1 MLHKDV
7 SVEFTNF
14 VCSCWNQI
22 FQHLTNAFGGMG
34 MLGIYWAIVMTMQPS
49 LTTMKTVIKQPA
61 SKRSW
66 IWLMHKG
73 YQEKYHESGTQKE
86 MQEQCGPGKESESS
100 LARSFATQNRC
111 LVVVRIRYS
120 VSHCNLCQEL
130 WGKILSYVYTK

>member
-66 IWLMHKG
+66 IWLMHKE

-86 MQEQCGPGKESESS
+86 IQEQCGGKK
-100 LARSFATQNRC
+100 
-111 LVVVRIRYS
+111 VRAHLHIHLPLKT
-120 VSHCNLCQEL
+120 VA
-130 WGKILSYVYTK
+130 W